1 MASSA
6 ASFAAFCAALFAP
19 VSAAFARLNPRE
31 QLFAILGS
39 IATVVLV
46 FTIAALLV
54 SSSLAKGERKINSWT
69 GQLEELISLKSSYKA
84 LEKKN
89 REQLEALKSS
99 RLSLVSFV
107 EDLAKRAEVKVGR
120 LNASEGQ
127 EAAGGIV
134 ETRVD
139 LRATG
144 LSADKLQE
152 FLNLIENS
160 PQTVFIRRLQI
171 VRPYKKDMVDVEMTI
186 VSFKSRS

>member
-1 MASSA
+1 M
-6 ASFAAFCAALFAP
+6 LNVFAP
-19 VSAAFARLNPRE
+19 VTAAFARLNPRE
-31 QLFAILGS
+31 QLFAILGTM
-39 IATVVLV
+39 AAVVLV
-46 FTIAALLV
+46 FTIGAMV
-54 SSSLAKGERKINSWT
+54 TTSSLAKGERKIASWT
-69 GQLEELISLKSSYKA
+69 GQLEELISLKSSYKE
-84 LEKKN
+84 LERKN

-107 EDLAKRAEVKVGR
+107 EDLAKRSGVQVGR

-127 EAAGGIV
+127 ESSDGIV
-134 ETRVD
+134 ESRVD
-139 LRATG
+139 LRAMG

-160 PQTVFIRRLQI
+160 PQMVFIRRLQI

>member
-1 MASSA
+1 MNS
-6 ASFAAFCAALFAP
+6 LFAP

>member
-1 MASSA
+1 M
-6 ASFAAFCAALFAP
+6 
-19 VSAAFARLNPRE
+19 
-31 QLFAILGS
+31 
-39 IATVVLV
+39 
-46 FTIAALLV
+46 
-54 SSSLAKGERKINSWT
+54 
-69 GQLEELISLKSSYKA
+69 
-84 LEKKN
+84 
-89 REQLEALKSS
+89 
-99 RLSLVSFV
+99 
-107 EDLAKRAEVKVGR
+107 GR